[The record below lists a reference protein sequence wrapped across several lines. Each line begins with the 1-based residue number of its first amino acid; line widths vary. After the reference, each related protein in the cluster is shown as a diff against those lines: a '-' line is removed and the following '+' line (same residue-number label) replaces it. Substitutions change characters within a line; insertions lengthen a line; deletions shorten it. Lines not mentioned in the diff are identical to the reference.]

1 MYLTQF
7 FYINSDETKVF
18 CSNKF
23 CISPKRTIIYKKLLN
38 LLICDKNIIG
48 IGYQYNMQNT
58 GTKVTHKKLK

>member
-48 IGYQYNMQNT
+48 IGYQYNVA
-58 GTKVTHKKLK
+58 TKGLTVTHKKLK

>member
-23 CISPKRTIIYKKLLN
+23 CISPKRTIVYKKLLN
-38 LLICDKNIIG
+38 LLICDNNIIG
-48 IGYQYNMQNT
+48 IGYQYNVA
-58 GTKVTHKKLK
+58 TKGLTVIHKKLK

>member
-23 CISPKRTIIYKKLLN
+23 CISPKRTIVYKKLLN
-38 LLICDKNIIG
+38 LLICDNNIIG
-48 IGYQYNMQNT
+48 IGYQYNVA
-58 GTKVTHKKLK
+58 TKGLTVTHKKLK